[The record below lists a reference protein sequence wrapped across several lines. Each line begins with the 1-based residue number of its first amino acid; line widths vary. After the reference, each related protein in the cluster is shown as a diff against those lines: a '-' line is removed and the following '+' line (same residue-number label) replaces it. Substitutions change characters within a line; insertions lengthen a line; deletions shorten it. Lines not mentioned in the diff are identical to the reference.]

1 MMYRRFPLKGST
13 AGALAGAVVC
23 ALPWLHTA
31 HAQSVAGSSS
41 SDTSYGVTWTMLDP
55 GDDFAATVIRS
66 VFPVFGS
73 SGTTSTGTEASVIG
87 TMLGEFSG
95 MVMAFAM
102 AYVTYAF
109 LMNTHR
115 SAETS
120 QVLGSNQ
127 TSMSIVRM
135 CFAAI
140 MMFPIDGGFNAGQA
154 VVEQGALWGIGMART
169 LYASAVQ
176 AIGPDGKVIATPI
189 VPGTKTTVSGL
200 VIAEMCRDLVNLASN
215 NANLVPAPT
224 GISVSTQLGV
234 STGLI
239 TYNYDMAGGSG
250 IPVCGQVTIDA
261 PQASTQV
268 LGVTVDAAGM
278 QKDVLDSVLASD
290 IRGPVLQVVQNYW
303 NTRQSSSLAP
313 LINVISTATNDYTN
327 RLTAKAASVRSQVQS
342 AVAKRTQSFQDW
354 GVSTSGDSTSTKD
367 QLDSLGWTGAGAYY
381 LEFARL
387 NGETLSL
394 MASTPTVTAPSFT
407 GLGDA
412 LKGDI
417 APIMRSA
424 SIFVENIKNMVA
436 TQDGLNAPGGN
447 GDLYSGITPT
457 GDGSG
462 VLSQIARSLH
472 LSDSVLQAGMAFI
485 EPSGS
490 DGYWTDPFGNLM
502 GLGNWMITTALGAMA
517 AAALMGSDTGTA
529 LMEVGSILTMNF
541 EGAAAAGIGH
551 AVVTFLSTPIFM
563 GCLALL
569 IPGLTLAFILPM
581 IPWVM
586 WMAAVAGW
594 LVMVFE
600 AMIAVPL
607 WMLAHMTMSGEGLH
621 GHARAGYALIFNVVF
636 RPTLMLF
643 GLFLG
648 YYVFDATSW
657 LIHQTFGVAA
667 GFVLSRG
674 WLITNLLGLVVLLSL
689 NVMVHVTLAMIC
701 FRLISIL
708 PERVPAMIGLHMAD
722 RVDIDQFSRDA
733 AVVGMAG
740 ALKTIQQSLDPATSG
755 KASSKMLPK
764 GASSS
769 IKSGADTTMAKIS

>member
-1 MMYRRFPLKGST
+1 MKHLSILRKSL
-13 AGALAGAVVC
+13 C
-23 ALPWLHTA
+23 AACSASAAAMLLSWPHLSF
-31 HAQSVAGSSS
+31 AQSVAGSGS
-41 SDTSYGVTWTMLDP
+41 SDKSYGVSWSMLDP
-55 GDDFAATVIRS
+55 GDDWAGTVIRS

-73 SGTTSTGTEASVIG
+73 SQTTSTGTEASIIG
-87 TMLGEFSG
+87 TLLGEFSG
-95 MVMAFAM
+95 LVMAFAM

-109 LMNTHR
+109 LMNSHR

-120 QVLGSNQ
+120 QVLGTNQ

-135 CFAAI
+135 CVAAI
-140 MMFPIDGGFNAGQA
+140 MMFPVDGGFNAGQA

-176 AIGPDGKVIATPI
+176 GIGPDGKVIAVPI

-200 VIAEMCRDLVNLASN
+200 VVAEMCRDLVNIASN
-215 NANLVPAPT
+215 NANLVPAPS
-224 GISVSTQLGV
+224 GMKVSTMVGGN
-234 STGLI
+234 TGMI

-250 IPVCGQVTIDA
+250 IPVCGQITIDA
-261 PQASTQV
+261 PQAATQV
-268 LGVTVDAAGM
+268 LGITVDAAGM
-278 QKDVLDSVLASD
+278 QKDVLDSVLVGD
-290 IRGPVLQVVQNYW
+290 IRGPVQAVVQNYW

-313 LINVISTATNDYTN
+313 LISIISNATNDYTG
-327 RLTAKAASVRSQVQS
+327 RLTTKAADIRSKIQA
-342 AVAKRTQSFQDW
+342 AVSKRTQSFHDW
-354 GVSTSGDSTSTKD
+354 GVSTNGDAINTKD
-367 QLDSLGWTGAGAYY
+367 RLDALGWTGAGAYY

-394 MASTPTVTAPSFT
+394 MASTPAVTAPSFT

-412 LKGDI
+412 VKGDI

-424 SIFVENIKNMVA
+424 AIFVENIKNVVS

-447 GDLYSGITPT
+447 GDLYGGITPT
-457 GDGSG
+457 GEGAG

-472 LSDSVLQAGMAFI
+472 LSDYALQAGMAFI
-485 EPSGS
+485 EPSGA

-541 EGAAAAGIGH
+541 EGAAAVGIGH

-581 IPWVM
+581 IPWIM

-607 WMLAHMTMSGEGLH
+607 WMLAHMTMGGEGLH
-621 GHARAGYALIFNVVF
+621 GHAKAGYALIFNVVF
-636 RPTLMLF
+636 RPTLMLL

-648 YYVFDATSW
+648 YYVFAAISW

-722 RVDIDQFSRDA
+722 RVDIDSFSRDA

-740 ALKTIQQSLDPATSG
+740 ALKTIQNSLQSD
-755 KASSKMLPK
+755 
-764 GASSS
+764 
-769 IKSGADTTMAKIS
+769 KSGGNSGGGAKPIASRPSKVLDTTMSKTT